1 MTVTSVLTLT
11 SVVTVTILVNKNSLL
26 KGYDLKQM
34 EFFGSIIICSLSVV
48 SLF

>member
-11 SVVTVTILVNKNSLL
+11 SVVTVTILVNNSLL
-26 KGYDLKQM
+26 KGYYLKQM
-34 EFFGSIIICSLSVV
+34 EFVGSIIICSLSVV